1 MEHHRSKFNFSIRSL
16 VFLTIA
22 LSIPASPVLSQK
34 DKDIEVRISTDFA
47 LEDMRIDLSGGCTV
61 VSVSYK
67 GLLKSTGPTT
77 KEFSDPCPGTM
88 TTQFIHGSDG
98 PQLRVTISGDCHCK
112 CPRGAYADPNTK
124 LTEFGV
130 VANIQ
135 FSLVPEVKGDVI
147 L

>member
-67 GLLKSTGPTT
+67 GHDPDCCNCAVNAASLGMTDVKLSDSFKTALNFSFKLAKTLLPLGKAGDAADLVKRYFESNSVE
-77 KEFSDPCPGTM
+77 EFLKKVG
-88 TTQFIHGSDG
+88 
-98 PQLRVTISGDCHCK
+98 
-112 CPRGAYADPNTK
+112 
-124 LTEFGV
+124 
-130 VANIQ
+130 
-135 FSLVPEVKGDVI
+135 
-147 L
+147 